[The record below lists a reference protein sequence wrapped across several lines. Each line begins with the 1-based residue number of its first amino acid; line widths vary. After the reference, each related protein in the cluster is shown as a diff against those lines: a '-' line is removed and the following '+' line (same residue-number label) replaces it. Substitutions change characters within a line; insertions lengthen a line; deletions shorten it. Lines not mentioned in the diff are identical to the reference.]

1 MRQKATWFI
10 PGILLTLLMGLL
22 WAMPAFA
29 ADAGEIAF
37 MDGSDEIDYISLKG
51 LGGPGQAITIAVTD
65 QDLNKPSVR
74 TVTAGTGVK
83 TTDARTPGQSVDWTN
98 LADANDDGNVN
109 YQDFTAFVDGSG
121 TNAQYD
127 MDSDEATTNVAA
139 DDPRRTD
146 GLRQSFEDTV
156 PMAVRQLDL
165 NTQGGQMEVL
175 ITPTKVVDGSTVTAT
190 HLEFKVFESDDISGR
205 SATTEERTI
214 SITGGSGQS
223 YALPVG
229 QLDSGITDI
238 NPPKPDSYENRVAD
252 DTWTWLDILDTNR
265 DGQLTSDD
273 AGITVVPADDRATT
287 LIGGASN
294 EGTISSSVLGV
305 VNDGEN
311 GLQLTVEFSQSGF
324 VAADLATDPPTTLS
338 VVTVTVYGR
347 AEVPADPDADPPVE
361 AVTAI
366 DVTDPVSVTIGNV
379 PVPAI
384 GSDKNRVRVSTDAF
398 PSGLNVILS
407 ESAARSGKF
416 TAMVEICDSSMTTCK
431 AGQADSTPE
440 AGSELTDGK
449 GMITVP
455 ANNQG
460 DTLRVTYADA
470 NPSRNRTSSIPLD
483 VDSPSFS
490 NLAPASGTAGR
501 EDEPTVSFDVQDTD
515 SGISDDKDDGDSVYV
530 LAGLYSINGDSLS
543 ETIVYERDDL
553 KLEDAT
559 NGYSASVSIEEG
571 EADLDADGA
580 NAGSEYLI
588 HWWAVSTDLAGN
600 VGVSDSNGDTKCVP
614 PALTFSDATGAT
626 SITALDD
633 YIEDN
638 PVVKNA
644 DGEVTDPG
652 AGCDPYVV
660 RVDAASP
667 ELDETNTFTGTWLDG
682 AEEKSGKAAKRT
694 SIRVAF
700 SEKLDCSTVD
710 TGDFEVDGDE
720 PNGVTCKNQYVYL
733 DVPEMDPND
742 RPEIQVGNESLTD
755 RAGNLIGDEDEITAN
770 DGIPAKLTVTVS
782 GTAEGSR
789 PITDEGISIMISSDE
804 RLAGNPTV
812 TISKVGA
819 GNMLSVDTTGTASP
833 TGAVNEWEY
842 KGTFGAADDDG
853 LYSVH
858 VSGND
863 LGSGALKLAAT
874 AGTMGVEVKD
884 SNPKQYTHDPEGK
897 SNILFEVDNEVQM
910 PAFKPEGST
919 DNAGAFVRADFSDE
933 GKEYGLAVDDMGTP
947 NDATDDTKTGD
958 ATDTPADVATDFD
971 TSGTVTLMSA
981 SFNGDDVTDDVIT
994 RDNVLFVYRPGSL
1007 TNGDHTFKIKVEDAA
1022 GNEKEFTHE
1031 FEKVD
1036 RPAYKIELNPGPN
1049 LISFPANP
1057 ADDGIDAVF
1066 GGEGNEDIM
1075 SVLTYDNDS
1084 GLWQTATKGADG
1096 SFTGDLT
1103 TVNGMN
1109 GYWVVSDGVLDISV
1123 VLSPG
1128 TDFTPPP
1135 HIAVNEGWNLIG
1147 VVDADQAKA
1156 GTEIMAKEY
1165 FANIDAEV
1173 VYGYDS
1179 LEGKLVRLSVGD
1191 SSTDV
1196 VKTGAAYWVYANEAG
1211 IIVP

>member
-10 PGILLTLLMGLL
+10 PGILLTLLVGLL
-22 WAMPAFA
+22 WAMPAFG
-29 ADAGEIAF
+29 ADAGSIAF
-37 MDGSDEIDYISLKG
+37 MDGSDEIDYISLNG
-51 LGGPGQAITIAVTD
+51 LGGPGQAITISVTD
-65 QDLNKPSVR
+65 QDLNKPATQSFAVGSIPA
-74 TVTAGTGVK
+74 AGT
-83 TTDARTPGQSVDWTN
+83 VDWSA
-98 LADANDDGNVN
+98 LADANGDGLVN
-109 YQDFTAFVDGSG
+109 FNDFTFFYDVDPDTATGG
-121 TNAQYD
+121 PVG
-127 MDSDEATTNVAA
+127 DSAH
-139 DDPRRTD
+139 DPEIDPNEKR
-146 GLRQSFEDTV
+146 DTGEKTA
-156 PMAVRQLDL
+156 PMTAGYLDL
-165 NTQGGQMEVL
+165 NVSSGTLVAG
-175 ITPTKVVDGSTVTAT
+175 TVTAVPT
-190 HLEFKVFESDDISGR
+190 VDHDDDTTTAEESVNRIEYKLFTKDDMSGR

-214 SITGGSGQS
+214 SITGASAVS
-223 YALPVG
+223 YVLPVD
-229 QLDSGITDI
+229 QLDGAITDI
-238 NPPKPDSYENRVAD
+238 NPPKPDSYENRAD
-252 DTWTWLDILDTNR
+252 DAVWTWLDILDTNR

-273 AGITVVPADDRATT
+273 AGITVVPEADRATT
-287 LIGGASN
+287 LRGGAAN
-294 EGTISSSVLGV
+294 EGTISSSVLSAM
-305 VNDGEN
+305 NDGED
-311 GLQLTVEFSQSGF
+311 GLQLTAEFLQTGF
-324 VAADLATDPPTTLS
+324 VAADPATDPPTTLS
-338 VVTVTVYGR
+338 TVTVTVYGR
-347 AEVPADPDADPPVE
+347 AAVAEDTTADPPIA
-361 AVTAI
+361 AVTEI
-366 DVTDPVSVTIGNV
+366 VVSDPISVTLANV
-379 PVPAI
+379 AVPAI

-416 TAMVEICDSSMTTCK
+416 TAMVEICDSSMNSCK
-431 AGQADSTPE
+431 AGQADSGDGT
-440 AGSELTDGK
+440 GLTDGK
-449 GMITVP
+449 GMITIP

-460 DTLRVTYADA
+460 DSLRVTYSDA
-470 NPSRNRTSSIPLD
+470 SPSRNRTASIPLD
-483 VDSPSFS
+483 VDAPSFS

-530 LAGLYSINGDSLS
+530 LAGLYSINGDSLG

-600 VGVSDSNGDTKCVP
+600 VGVSDSNGDTKCAP
-614 PALTFSDATGAT
+614 PALTFSDDSGAT
-626 SITALDD
+626 SITALDK
-633 YIEDN
+633 YIADN

-644 DGEVTDPG
+644 DGEVTDAG

-682 AEEKSGKAAKRT
+682 AEEKSGSAAKRT

-700 SEKLDCSTVD
+700 SEKLDCATVD

-770 DGIPAKLTVTVS
+770 DGIPAKLTVTVT

-789 PITDEGISIMISSDE
+789 PITNEDITIMISSDE

-819 GNMLSVDTTGTASP
+819 GNLLTTDTTGTASP

-842 KGTFGAADDDG
+842 KPVFGAADDDG

-874 AGTMGVEVKD
+874 AGTMGVAQKND
-884 SNPKQYTHDPEGK
+884 AGDTTGYKHDPEGK

-910 PAFKPEGST
+910 PAFKPEEST
-919 DNAGAFVRADFSDE
+919 SNAGAFIRADFANE
-933 GKEYGLAVDDMGTP
+933 GKEYGLAVDDKGTEDTADDS
-947 NDATDDTKTGD
+947 NDGAATDN
-958 ATDTPADVATDFD
+958 PADVATDFD
-971 TSGTVTLMSA
+971 TSGTVELQSA
-981 SFNGDDVTDDVIT
+981 SFNGDDVTADVIT

-1007 TNGDHTFKIKVEDAA
+1007 TNGDHVFKIEVMDAA

-1031 FEKVD
+1031 FAKVD

-1049 LISFPANP
+1049 LISFPADP
-1057 ADDGIDAVF
+1057 ADGDVNAVF
-1066 GGEGNEDIM
+1066 SNEDIM
-1075 SVLTYDNDS
+1075 SVLTHDNES
-1084 GLWQTATKGADG
+1084 GLWMTATRTGG
-1096 SFTGDLT
+1096 TLSGDLT

-1123 VLSPG
+1123 VLAAG
-1128 TDFTPPP
+1128 TDFQPPP

-1156 GTEIMAKEY
+1156 GTMISAKDY

-1179 LEGKLVRLSVGD
+1179 LEGKLVRLSVGAD
-1191 SSTDV
+1191 SDDMV
-1196 VKTGAAYWVYANEAG
+1196 ETGKAYWVYANEAG